1 MYISAESALI
11 YMDEPTAEGD
21 TIFLN
26 FRVSNQLWLT
36 KNLFLEFSTVH
47 VFPKTS
53 KSF

>member
-1 MYISAESALI
+1 MYISAE
-11 YMDEPTAEGD
+11 EGD

-36 KNLFLEFSTVH
+36 KNLFLEFFTVH

-53 KSF
+53 KSFWAMGFGKYG